1 MAKCILRTAKI
12 NTKGGIGA
20 SLDHNYRERET
31 RNANPNKAHENSHDI
46 STKDEAYRAIE
57 NRIPED
63 RRKNAV
69 ICVEYMITA
78 SPEFFKDN
86 TREVQDQ
93 YFDDAKQWLVD
104 RHGEE
109 NVITTSIH
117 RDETSPHLIAYVVPM
132 AWNEKQQKQTL
143 NAREY
148 LGGRQKLS
156 AMQTDF
162 AKSVGHHYALER
174 GVERSGATH
183 TTVKEFYANIQKP
196 LAVKKDIE
204 KAITMPKTS
213 FFESKEAYGNR
224 VANSVLNHTIRSV
237 EHDVLKA
244 NYTDYSKLETELE
257 KTKNTVSEQAKHI
270 QHMHTMVTDYSK
282 LDEKKKREIDTAIK
296 VMKIQQDAER
306 KYFRERE
313 EKSKEQERQEQKTTH
328 KGWSR

>member
-12 NTKGGIGA
+12 STKGGIGA

-31 RNANPNKAHENSHDI
+31 RNADQNKAHENSHDI
-46 STKDEAYRAIE
+46 STKDAAYSAIE
-57 NRIPED
+57 NRIPDD

-93 YFDDAKQWLVD
+93 YFDDAKKWLVEK
-104 RHGEE
+104 HGEE

-162 AKSVGHHYALER
+162 ASTVGHHYALER
-174 GVERSGATH
+174 GVEKSGATH
-183 TTVKEFYANIQKP
+183 TTVKEFYANIQQP
-196 LAVKKDIE
+196 LAVKKEIE
-204 KAITMPKTS
+204 KTIKMPKS
-213 FFESKEAYGNR
+213 GFFESKESYANR
-224 VANSVLNHTIRSV
+224 VASSVLNHTIRSV

-244 NYTDYSKLETELE
+244 SYTDYNKIETELE

-282 LDEKKKREIDTAIK
+282 LDAKKKREIDTAIK